1 MLENKNQIEETEIKE
16 TEVIA
21 EETIAKS
28 KEEEMQE
35 LAAKMEK
42 KFSKR
47 PYSFDLK
54 ELIDCL
60 SKDEI
65 YNIARNLG
73 VNKISSLTK
82 PKLIEKL
89 LNEYEEL
96 LEKRLSVYEEERYE
110 ILKSYIEKKGAKS
123 SYELSMEEIEC
134 STYFIQQGILF
145 PTMKEKEVIFL
156 MPEVVQ
162 KLIISKQT
170 KEYKEILKANRET
183 INLCR
188 GLSRIYGVLKFED
201 LMQLLSK
208 YSTRNISKEQLEEL
222 IIEAGY
228 YYNEFRYESSEI
240 INNDIND
247 INELKASIAKECAE
261 TGYANVPKEEVMSMA
276 DDNWVCNT
284 KAGKTFYKEFLSIFK
299 VNRETTLEIMQVLA
313 YEIQDKD
320 LESAI
325 EKVLKLINGN
335 DVDVRNY
342 AYIMIKKFL
351 VKVRIWKYKGACLND
366 RKANATVERKE
377 KTVGRNEPCICG
389 SGKKYKKCCG
399 R

>member
-1 MLENKNQIEETEIKE
+1 MMEKNKEQNIQEIENTA
-16 TEVIA
+16 VIDENTAA
-21 EETIAKS
+21 ENN
-28 KEEEMQE
+28 EEEMKE

-47 PYSFDLK
+47 PYSFDIK
-54 ELIDCL
+54 ELVDCL
-60 SKDEI
+60 SKDEV

-73 VNKISSLTK
+73 VSKISSLTK

-96 LEKRLSVYEEERYE
+96 IEKRLSVFEEERYE
-110 ILKSYIEKKGAKS
+110 VLKSYLSKNGAKS
-123 SYELSMEEIEC
+123 SSELEMEEIEC
-134 STYFIQQGILF
+134 STYFIQQGMLF
-145 PTMKEKEVIFL
+145 PTMKDKEVIFL

-162 KLIISKQT
+162 NLLKGKET
-170 KEYKEILKANRET
+170 KEYKELLKSNRET
-183 INLCR
+183 INICR
-188 GLSRIYGVLKFED
+188 GMSRVFGILKFED
-201 LMQLLSK
+201 IVTLLAK
-208 YSTRNISKEQLEEL
+208 YSTRTMEKAQLEEL

-228 YYNEFRYESSEI
+228 YYNEFRYEGSEL

-247 INELKASIAKECAE
+247 VEELKTCIEKECAE
-261 TGYANVPKEEVMSMA
+261 TEYANVSKEEIMSMS
-276 DDNWVCNT
+276 DDNWICNT
-284 KAGKTFYKEFLSIFK
+284 KAGKTFYKEFISIFK

-320 LESAI
+320 LETAI

-335 DVDVRNY
+335 DADVRNY

-366 RKANATVERKE
+366 RKTNTTVERKE
-377 KTVGRNEPCICG
+377 KTVGRNDPCICG

>member
-1 MLENKNQIEETEIKE
+1 MIEKNKEQNIQEIENTAVIDET
-16 TEVIA
+16 TAA
-21 EETIAKS
+21 ENN
-28 KEEEMQE
+28 EEEMKE

-47 PYSFDLK
+47 PYSFDIK
-54 ELIDCL
+54 ELVDCL
-60 SKDEI
+60 SKDEV

-73 VNKISSLTK
+73 VSKISSLTK

-96 LEKRLSVYEEERYE
+96 IEKRLAVFEEERYE
-110 ILKSYIEKKGAKS
+110 VLKSYLPKNGAKS
-123 SYELSMEEIEC
+123 SSELEMEEIEC
-134 STYFIQQGILF
+134 STYFIQQGMLF
-145 PTMKEKEVIFL
+145 PTMKDKEVIFL

-162 KLIISKQT
+162 NLLKGKET
-170 KEYKEILKANRET
+170 KEYKELLKANRET
-183 INLCR
+183 INICR
-188 GLSRIYGVLKFED
+188 GMSRVFGILKFED
-201 LMQLLSK
+201 IVKLLAK
-208 YSTRNISKEQLEEL
+208 YSTRTMEKAQLEEL

-228 YYNEFRYESSEI
+228 YYNEFRYEGSEL

-247 INELKASIAKECAE
+247 VEELKACIEKECAE
-261 TGYANVPKEEVMSMA
+261 TEYANVSKEEIMLMS

-284 KAGKTFYKEFLSIFK
+284 KAGKTFYKEFISIFK

-320 LESAI
+320 LETAI

-335 DVDVRNY
+335 DADVRNY

-366 RKANATVERKE
+366 RKANTTVEKKE